1 MEAITFA
8 PERFF
13 PDLGKAVYKVHA
25 DLGGHFIGSRVMP
38 KKKGKARTHTGD
50 TLEVA
55 AARDEVRQVMVKGFR
70 QRRAAKAVRAKML
83 EELEGSIT
91 QEQKQE
97 MAAIVDEAIRK
108 EYGSLYLRRRRF
120 LRKAMMYNWTH
131 FCTFTYDSSKIAS
144 EEEFRTKLNNKL
156 MNLANRHGWKCAG
169 VWERGEQGE
178 RLHFHAL
185 MYIPEGQM
193 VGKIVEVEQ
202 WSTKR
207 GIKEKRLQNDHFW
220 EIFGKNDFAPLN
232 PKRLKAAVEYC
243 SKYMQKSGERIR
255 YSRGIPS
262 EILLDLQHDDMYL
275 DYFAA
280 DSIMS
285 LLVDGR
291 ISWERDIAVFNTLV
305 ERKMRRLVNLR
316 DGCSIPPPMASREA
330 T

>member
-50 TLEVA
+50 TLEIA
-55 AARDEVRQVMVKGFR
+55 AARDEVHQVMVKGFR

-120 LRKAMMYNWTH
+120 LRKAMMYKWTH
-131 FCTFTYDSSKIAS
+131 FCTFTYDPQKFEAD
-144 EEEFRTKLNNKL
+144 EDFRESLNTTL

-178 RLHFHAL
+178 RLHFHCL
-185 MYIPEGQM
+185 MYIPDGQM
-193 VGKIVEVEQ
+193 VGKMEERNDY
-202 WSTKR
+202 STKLKMR
-207 GIKEKRLQNDHFW
+207 VKTYSNDYF
-220 EIFGKNDFAPLN
+220 EGRFGRNDFAPLN

-280 DSIMS
+280 DCIMS
-285 LLVDGR
+285 LVVDGR
-291 ISWERDIAVFNTLV
+291 ISWERDIAVFNTKM
-305 ERKMRRLVNLR
+305 ERKIRRLVYMR
-316 DGCSIPPPMASREA
+316 DGRNIPPPMAPRES